1 MTSVLRSQPHI
12 STSSLRIPLLPP
24 LPPSALNPGD
34 HVVEQEEDQDQ
45 AHGDVAEDAAVV
57 SAGSHHGGEALHAAA
72 QQTRRTEEVGV
83 HAIQILVL
91 IVSLSVDVVR
101 QRFQPGDFGGQV
113 LSQAF
118 IFLIQQVVH
127 RVVTSIPV
135 RHVVE

>member
-83 HAIQILVL
+83 LNGERRSPL
-91 IVSLSVDVVR
+91 IFEKSGCYSPTIWGRVK
-101 QRFQPGDFGGQV
+101 GGIV
-113 LSQAF
+113 
-118 IFLIQQVVH
+118 
-127 RVVTSIPV
+127 
-135 RHVVE
+135 